1 LVLIAGVRCKTPIY
15 QNFIFFVQLN
25 QANRFRMGSKNDSI
39 PSLNEKCEGDLS
51 QFIQVAF
58 VISIDGSFLMI
69 N

>member
-1 LVLIAGVRCKTPIY
+1 
-15 QNFIFFVQLN
+15 
-25 QANRFRMGSKNDSI
+25 MGSKNDSI